1 MIIAKKKHYSK
12 SNAFIYN
19 RSISLNKQA
28 QKTGYYCNLKDGREL
43 GSTMMV

>member
-1 MIIAKKKHYSK
+1 MISAKKKHYSRF
-12 SNAFIYN
+12 NAFICN
-19 RSISLNKQA
+19 RSILLNKQG

>member
-12 SNAFIYN
+12 TNVFIYN

-28 QKTGYYCNLKDGREL
+28 KITGYYCNLKDGREL
-43 GSTMMV
+43 GSPMMV